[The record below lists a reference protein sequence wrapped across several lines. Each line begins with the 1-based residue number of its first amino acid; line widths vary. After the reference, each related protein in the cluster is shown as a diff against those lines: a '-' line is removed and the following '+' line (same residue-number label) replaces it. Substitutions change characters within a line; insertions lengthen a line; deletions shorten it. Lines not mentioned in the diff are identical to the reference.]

1 MLARIELSNHA
12 RIQARRRNFSDE
24 DIYFIVKNARAK
36 RATGAIFF
44 QMYKKDMPDD
54 IAPND
59 RRQNLVGATV
69 LTCKCK
75 KFVITMYKNPNAFK
89 RDSKKKKYDCR
100 NSIQSC
106 PYCCN
111 QHPVM

>member
-1 MLARIELSNHA
+1 MLDKLELSNHA
-12 RIQARRRNFSDE
+12 RVQARRRNFTDE
-24 DIYFIVKNARAK
+24 DIYFVVKNATTK

-44 QMYKKDMPDD
+44 QMYKKDMPADVP
-54 IAPND
+54 PND

-75 KFVITMYKNPNAFK
+75 QYVITLYKNPNAFK

-100 NSIQSC
+100 DDATYSC
-106 PYCCN
+106 PYCN
-111 QHPVM
+111 DHIM